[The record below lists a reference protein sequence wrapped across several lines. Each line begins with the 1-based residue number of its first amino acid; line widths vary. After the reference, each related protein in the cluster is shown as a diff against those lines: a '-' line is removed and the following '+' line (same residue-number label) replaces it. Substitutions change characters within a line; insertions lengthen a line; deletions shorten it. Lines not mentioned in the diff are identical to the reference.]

1 MEIVKQNVNDIST
14 VVQKNLQQETVV
26 LVDEKRPET
35 YEQQQGNGNSD
46 AGRESEWE
54 RQKEER
60 KRKERSNAN
69 RFLQELRLG
78 LLE

>member
-1 MEIVKQNVNDIST
+1 MNDIST
-14 VVQKNLQQETVV
+14 VVQKNLQQETIV
-26 LVDEKRPET
+26 LVDEKRPEA